1 MRASRVQKHGPV
13 FTSNLF
19 GTKTVVVADFAG
31 YEKVPS
37 SFDFAACVLLCHM
50 RGVLKNQMHVY
61 DYY

>member
-1 MRASRVQKHGPV
+1 MRASRVKKHGPV

-37 SFDFAACVLLCHM
+37 SSNFAVCVHQCHI
-50 RGVLKNQMHVY
+50 RCAL
-61 DYY
+61 